1 MMNEFGGAA
10 LGRRW
15 GGDDMPFDYPKYDAD
30 GKLVL
35 TRMAD
40 RHPDMLMDIHL
51 QKLPKGRVYVFE
63 SPTHEAVVQ
72 LMTGEV
78 EFAWDGRK
86 QVASRRDLF
95 SELPWLLHIS
105 RAGKMTVTALA
116 DSEILVQATTNPRD
130 FPARLY
136 RPEDTRVGVSC
147 EGKWENTAVRDIRT
161 TIDYSNAPYSN
172 LVIGEVIH
180 RQGRWSSYIPHH
192 HDQPE
197 VYYYRFDKPQGFGA
211 CFIGDD
217 VYKIKDNSYSAITGG
232 LDHPQV
238 TAPGYRL
245 YFCWMIRHLDGNP
258 WTDRIDADE
267 HKWLL
272 DAKF

>member
-1 MMNEFGGAA
+1 
-10 LGRRW
+10 
-15 GGDDMPFDYPKYDAD
+15 MPFEYPRYGSD
-30 GKLVL
+30 GKEIL
-35 TRMAD
+35 TRMDGKYA
-40 RHPDMLMDIHL
+40 DMLMDIHL
-51 QKLPKGRVYVFE
+51 EKLPKGKTFVFE

-72 LMTGEV
+72 LMTGEI
-78 EFAWDGRK
+78 EFAWDGKK
-86 QVASRRDLF
+86 QKAARQSIF
-95 SELPWLLHIS
+95 TELPWLLHVS
-105 RAGKMTVTALA
+105 KGKKMTVTALA
-116 DSEILVQATTNPRD
+116 DSEILVQATTNPRE
-130 FPARLY
+130 FAPVLY
-136 RPEDTRVGVSC
+136 KPEDTRVGVSS

-180 RQGRWSSYIPHH
+180 RQGRWSSYIPHYH
-192 HDQPE
+192 PQPE

-211 CFIGDD
+211 CFIGED
-217 VYKIKDNSYSAITGG
+217 VYKIKDNSFAAITGG

-238 TAPGYRL
+238 AAPGYRL

-258 WTDRIDADE
+258 WTDRIDLDE